1 VSADAIANCG
11 ATRRRVVEAMLTF
24 DLFRCARGFRQTRD
38 ARLPLRQQ
46 SDIRPARPHSEA
58 CEGQW
63 VSSVVRVSFPMDTW
77 TL

>member
-24 DLFRCARGFRQTRD
+24 GFVSVAHAASGRRAMRDYLYVNSLIYGLPGRIRGLRGPMGFERCTR
-38 ARLPLRQQ
+38 
-46 SDIRPARPHSEA
+46 
-58 CEGQW
+58 
-63 VSSVVRVSFPMDTW
+63 SFPLDTW